1 MIRSISAVLLFL
13 SVTAGAT
20 GPNFSGGGFVV
31 SVQYGPGFW
40 GLDRARLSNQVGPV
54 LANTFITE
62 TQNTHTV
69 SLSAAYNILGHASV
83 GADLT
88 ATGWNLTKSNRGG
101 AGFLIGK
108 VAWHP
113 LQLVWM
119 RKERRPLSLDLSPFF
134 GLGYGIT
141 GQMTG
146 ADGLVFETGLNV
158 DYFFTKYFGIGF
170 FARFVFMSYSSFY
183 LDYNNRSLPGSTL
196 PLKDGSGGNFIT
208 IGFAIHFRA
217 GD

>member
-1 MIRSISAVLLFL
+1 MIRSICGALLFL
-13 SVTAGAT
+13 SVTAAAA
-20 GPNFSGGGFVV
+20 GPNFSEGGFVV
-31 SVQYGPGFW
+31 SIQYGPGFW
-40 GLDRARLSNQVGPV
+40 SLDKPRLSNQVPV
-54 LANTFITE
+54 DHAAAFVSE

-69 SLSAAYNILGHASV
+69 SLAVAYNIMGHASV

-88 ATGWNLTKSNRGG
+88 ATGWNLQNSTRGG
-101 AGFLIGK
+101 SGFLIGK

-113 LQLVWM
+113 LQLVWLG
-119 RKERRPLSLDLSPFF
+119 KERRPLSLDISPWF

-141 GQMTG
+141 GQSRG
-146 ADGLVFETGLNV
+146 ADGLVFETGLNA
-158 DYFFTKYFGIGF
+158 DYFFTKYFGIGL
-170 FARFVFMSYSSFY
+170 FARFVFLSYANFY

-196 PLKDGSGGNFIT
+196 PLKDGSGGNFIS